1 MEVNILNEREQVYRS
16 SDAPKPIKKITELTE
31 REVVYYKSSDPKA
44 DCDNFVD
51 MYEEDYIVEEDIGIN
66 IPNVEKCPSKCN
78 SQNTVIVSDG
88 VIDLGSFT
96 GVIGKEFVPL
106 ILDRINSLVEDETKY
121 GKYTFSIRNSDS
133 KQELIYSKTG
143 QSRTLTIYGSLL
155 SEILNQE
162 DNIIDNITST
172 RRTCVECS
180 LNSNISGLGIGVW
193 YEKEAPIINDFADWK
208 EYYFDGSNEDP
219 SPLNSQL
226 FGAGEVIKMGQMLDQ
241 KIQAN
246 AIELEKLDKH
256 DEKLQEQIDVNHS
269 EVSEVIQELYDDVE
283 KNYSKRSDS
292 INHFTITPTVTS
304 DNLSL
309 LYEGIYADSVNGN
322 HLFGPHN
329 IELLRS
335 GQTIK
340 TINEQSILGKGNL
353 KIDIPEIDTSEID
366 AKLEIM
372 QKTIGTHNKEVR
384 FFGIEPVTVK
394 VGDTEYYC
402 EANQVST
409 VFVGDEDFEIIP
421 TSNNSIQSLLG
432 YPIPLKW
439 FDWLEGV
446 EVFDGIV
453 FDMNELSTYHHW
465 IQYHQGDYH
474 VQKAQYSNCVFW
486 SDKPYTHSPF
496 EERTNYTIYYSS
508 QLPLCYSQIPE
519 NTYKP
524 FYLSYGVNSD
534 PNWRNPDYVNSYSL
548 VSGATQT
555 FSYYGAT
562 AIGIFDMA
570 VDVIT
575 LPKDCRGLMYH
586 APAITHAGVFD
597 ATKTTNFGAKKGSWQ
612 EAFGDCISLTSLYIQ
627 NLKTSINISWS
638 PINVDSI
645 EFIVNN
651 AINTSTITISVS
663 PYTWNI
669 ISDELIATAKAKN
682 INIVLLEGNMP
693 NDKRW
698 DKLSNSVNN
707 NTTDLNNIKQG
718 TLVVAKAEEAEKDSD
733 GKIIKDTY
741 AKQEDYNYTLGTAL
755 ATSEL
760 GGYLNISHNYNKT
773 LAIPYATENNGG
785 VISAEDKSKL
795 NNININSPIAY
806 AVYADTST
814 DVEVTTISGY
824 FPTELVA
831 GARITINIRGNISLI
846 KTLNVNGTGAKN
858 VYYAGSSLTG
868 GMIDRYNVYDF
879 IYDGTYYRI
888 IGVDTDSNTHYTAK
902 LVAGASNTSKTNDNA
917 ENGNVYLN
925 VVENSTVRSSH
936 NIVGEGDVSVRSDA
950 TGRII
955 IESCV
960 EETLGLDVT
969 NLFSEGSSI
978 LGNISDL
985 ITKQL
990 YTKDSNGNLTYP
1002 VTFYPH
1008 GDTEDNISSS
1018 VGYLYREH
1026 ITQVS
1031 EQISTKKYIATI
1043 RQNGSYIVCD
1053 AVDSRTSTL

>member
-66 IPNVEKCPSKCN
+66 IPNVAKCPSKCN
-78 SQNTVIVSDG
+78 SQSNGI
-88 VIDLGSFT
+88 
-96 GVIGKEFVPL
+96 
-106 ILDRINSLVEDETKY
+106 ETDPV
-121 GKYTFSIRNSDS
+121 FSKSPAVQITNQDIENWNS
-133 KQELIYSKTG
+133 KQN
-143 QSRTLTIYGSLL
+143 LL
-155 SEILNQE
+155 VSGE
-162 DNIIDNITST
+162 D
-172 RRTCVECS
+172 
-180 LNSNISGLGIGVW
+180 
-193 YEKEAPIINDFADWK
+193 
-208 EYYFDGSNEDP
+208 
-219 SPLNSQL
+219 
-226 FGAGEVIKMGQMLDQ
+226 
-241 KIQAN
+241 
-246 AIELEKLDKH
+246 
-256 DEKLQEQIDVNHS
+256 
-269 EVSEVIQELYDDVE
+269 
-283 KNYSKRSDS
+283 
-292 INHFTITPTVTS
+292 
-304 DNLSL
+304 
-309 LYEGIYADSVNGN
+309 
-322 HLFGPHN
+322 
-329 IELLRS
+329 
-335 GQTIK
+335 IK
-340 TINEQSILGKGNL
+340 TINNESLLGPGNIMIEGGGVTEEYVQDAIGQTLAQFSEDIAADILNLQADIYTNVLAIEGKQDSLIDGENIKTINGQSVLGEGNL
-353 KIDIPEIDTSEID
+353 KIDIPEIDISEID

-394 VGDTEYYC
+394 VGDVEHYC

-446 EVFDGIV
+446 EVFDSIV

-465 IQYHQGDYH
+465 IQYYQGDYH

-486 SDKPYTHSPF
+486 SDKPYIHSPF

-586 APAITHAGVFD
+586 APAIIHAGVFD

-612 EAFGDCISLTSLYIQ
+612 EAFGGCISLTSLYIQ

-638 PINVDSI
+638 PINADSI

-698 DKLSNSVNN
+698 DKLSNSVTN

-718 TLVVAKAEEAEKDSD
+718 TLVVSKTYSD
-733 GKIIKDTY
+733 QNGNNIYHTY
-741 AKQEDYNYTLGTAL
+741 ATKASVNNISSDILTLQSKIVPVTVEADGLMPKSMLGTNVATKEL
-755 ATSEL
+755 GNYVEIKHNHNESYLLIPKATSEIAGVMSPEDKKIVDSVPDRDTQLSEQIQSVESDIKTIISDTIDDVEKDYSKKSNTLRHITLSSSATANSLSLLLEGEYDDSVQGSHLL
-760 GGYLNISHNYNKT
+760 GSHNIILPN
-773 LAIPYATENNGG
+773 ATENNAGMMT
-785 VISAEDKSKL
+785 SEDKFKL

-831 GARITINIRGNISLI
+831 GARVTIKITGSIGLI
-846 KTLNVNGTGAKN
+846 KTLNVNDTGAKN
-858 VYYAGSSLTG
+858 VYYSGNSMTSGT
-868 GMIDRYNVYDF
+868 IDRYNVYDF
-879 IYDGTYYRI
+879 IFDGTYYRI
-888 IGVDTDSNTHYTAK
+888 LGVDTDNNTHYNAK
-902 LVAGASNTSKTNDNA
+902 IVAGASNTSKTNDNA

-925 VVENSTVRSSH
+925 VVENSTVRSSN
-936 NIVGEGDVSVRSDA
+936 NIVGEGDISVRSDA
-950 TGRII
+950 TGKII
-955 IESCV
+955 IESRV
-960 EETLGLDVT
+960 EGIDVT
-969 NLFSEGSSI
+969 VLFSGGGSGL
-978 LGNISDL
+978 LGNISDF
-985 ITKQL
+985 ITKKL

-1002 VTFYPH
+1002 VTFYPK
-1008 GDTEDNISSS
+1008 GDSEDNID
-1018 VGYLYREH
+1018 VTLGYLYREH
-1026 ITQVS
+1026 VTQVS
-1031 EQISTKKYIATI
+1031 GNISTKKYIATI
-1043 RQNGSYIVCD
+1043 RQNGDYIVCD

>member
-31 REVVYYKSSDPKA
+31 RETVYYKSSDPKA

-66 IPNVEKCPSKCN
+66 IPNVAKCPSKCN
-78 SQNTVIVSDG
+78 SQSNGIETDPVFSASPAAQITEEDIEEWKNKQDVLVS
-88 VIDLGSFT
+88 
-96 GVIGKEFVPL
+96 
-106 ILDRINSLVEDETKY
+106 
-121 GKYTFSIRNSDS
+121 
-133 KQELIYSKTG
+133 
-143 QSRTLTIYGSLL
+143 
-155 SEILNQE
+155 
-162 DNIIDNITST
+162 
-172 RRTCVECS
+172 
-180 LNSNISGLGIGVW
+180 
-193 YEKEAPIINDFADWK
+193 
-208 EYYFDGSNEDP
+208 
-219 SPLNSQL
+219 
-226 FGAGEVIKMGQMLDQ
+226 GE
-241 KIQAN
+241 N
-246 AIELEKLDKH
+246 
-256 DEKLQEQIDVNHS
+256 
-269 EVSEVIQELYDDVE
+269 
-283 KNYSKRSDS
+283 
-292 INHFTITPTVTS
+292 
-304 DNLSL
+304 
-309 LYEGIYADSVNGN
+309 
-322 HLFGPHN
+322 
-329 IELLRS
+329 
-335 GQTIK
+335 IK
-340 TINEQSILGKGNL
+340 TINGESILGVGNL
-353 KIDIPEIDTSEID
+353 KINIPEIDTSEIET
-366 AKLEIM
+366 KLEIM

-432 YPIPLKW
+432 YPIPLTW

-453 FDMNELSTYHHW
+453 FDMNELDTYHHW
-465 IQYHQGDYH
+465 IQYYQGDYH

-524 FYLSYGVNSD
+524 FYMSYGVNSD

-597 ATKTTNFGAKKGSWQ
+597 ASKTTNFGAKKGSWQ

-638 PINVDSI
+638 PINADSI

-651 AINTSTITISVS
+651 ASNTSTITISVS

-682 INIVLLEGNMP
+682 INIVLLEGNMS

-698 DKLSNSVNN
+698 DKLSNSVTA

-718 TLVVAKAEEAEKDSD
+718 TLIVPKTYSDQNGNNIYNTYATKDSVNNVNSDILTLQNKIVPVTVEAD
-733 GKIIKDTY
+733 GLMPKSMLGEKIDTKDLG
-741 AKQEDYNYTLGTAL
+741 NYVAI
-755 ATSEL
+755 E
-760 GGYLNISHNYNKT
+760 HNYDESYLLIPKATTEISGVMSPEDKKLVDSITERDAQLSEQIQLAESDIKT
-773 LAIPYATENNGG
+773 IISDTIDDVEENYSKKSNTIRHLTLSPSASGNGLFLLLEGEYDDSVQGSHILGPHNIILPYATESKAG
-785 VISAEDKSKL
+785 VMSPEDKSKID
-795 NNININSPIAY
+795 NVDINSPIAY
-806 AVYADTST
+806 AVYDGTSAD
-814 DVEVTTISGY
+814 VVVTTTTGY
-824 FPTELVA
+824 FPTELIT
-831 GARITINIRGNISLI
+831 GARVTIKITGNIGLI
-846 KTLNVNGTGAKN
+846 KTLNVNGTGVKN
-858 VYYAGSSLTG
+858 VYYSGNSMTS

-879 IYDGTYYRI
+879 IFDGTYYRI
-888 IGVDTDSNTHYTAK
+888 LGVDTDTNTHYNAK
-902 LVAGASNTSKTNDNA
+902 IVAGASNTSKTNDNA

-925 VVENSTVRSSH
+925 VVENSTVRSSN
-936 NIVGEGDVSVRSDA
+936 NIVGEGDISVRSDA
-950 TGRII
+950 TGKII
-955 IESCV
+955 IESRV
-960 EETLGLDVT
+960 EGIDVT
-969 NLFSEGSSI
+969 ALFSGGGSG
-978 LGNISDL
+978 LQGNISDL
-985 ITKQL
+985 ITKPL

-1002 VTFYPH
+1002 VTFYPK
-1008 GDTEDNISSS
+1008 GDSEDNID
-1018 VGYLYREH
+1018 VTLGYLYKEH
-1026 ITQVS
+1026 VTQVS
-1031 EQISTKKYIATI
+1031 GNISTKKYIASI

>member
-31 REVVYYKSSDPKA
+31 RETVYYKSSDPKA

-66 IPNVEKCPSKCN
+66 IPNVAKCPSKCN
-78 SQNTVIVSDG
+78 SSNTEIV
-88 VIDLGSFT
+88 VNNAIDLGSFS
-96 GVIGKEFVPL
+96 GVVGEEFTAL
-106 ILDRINSLVEDETKY
+106 LLSRIENLSQEETKY

-133 KQELIYSKTG
+133 KQGLVYSKTG

-155 SEILNQE
+155 SEILNQKTVAI
-162 DNIIDNITST
+162 DSKTNI

-180 LNSNISGLGIGVW
+180 LDSNISGLGIGVW

-219 SPLNSQL
+219 TPLNSQL

-241 KIQAN
+241 RIQAN

-256 DEKLQEQIDVNHS
+256 DEKLQEQINNNHS

-309 LYEGIYADSVNGN
+309 LYEGIYADSVNGS

-340 TINEQSILGKGNL
+340 TVNGQSILGKGDL
-353 KIDIPEIDTSEID
+353 KIDTSEIET
-366 AKLEIM
+366 KLEIM

-394 VGDTEYYC
+394 VGDVEYYC

-432 YPIPLKW
+432 YPIPLTW

-446 EVFDGIV
+446 EVFDSIV
-453 FDMNELSTYHHW
+453 FDMNELDTYHHW
-465 IQYHQGDYH
+465 IQYYQGNYH

-597 ATKTTNFGAKKGSWQ
+597 ASKTTNFGAKKGSWQ

-638 PINVDSI
+638 PVNADSI

-698 DKLSNSVNN
+698 GKLSNSVTA
-707 NTTDLNNIKQG
+707 NTTDLDNIKQG
-718 TLVVAKAEEAEKDSD
+718 TLIVPKTYSDQNGNNIYNTYATKDSVNNVSSNILTLQNKIVPVTVEAD
-733 GKIIKDTY
+733 GLMPKSM
-741 AKQEDYNYTLGTAL
+741 LGTKIDTKDLGNYVAIEHNYDESYL
-755 ATSEL
+755 LIPKATSE
-760 GGYLNISHNYNKT
+760 IS
-773 LAIPYATENNGG
+773 G
-785 VISAEDKSKL
+785 VMSPEDKSKIDKIL
-795 NNININSPIAY
+795 SADTRLDVTSLLTLSATSDNKLVGYSLIDLTKHILYSSGKDGDLGGPVKFYPTTETPEGNGGDANSINSFYP
-806 AVYADTST
+806 ST
-814 DVEVTTISGY
+814 GY
-824 FPTELVA
+824 LIQEA
-831 GARITINIRGNISLI
+831 IQDYGNSI
-846 KTLNVNGTGAKN
+846 KVGKWI
-858 VYYAGSSLTG
+858 V
-868 GMIDRYNVYDF
+868 
-879 IYDGTYYRI
+879 
-888 IGVDTDSNTHYTAK
+888 K
-902 LVAGASNTSKTNDNA
+902 
-917 ENGNVYLN
+917 
-925 VVENSTVRSSH
+925 VENSYDSVLQTNCIVTVF
-936 NIVGEGDVSVRSDA
+936 GE
-950 TGRII
+950 
-955 IESCV
+955 
-960 EETLGLDVT
+960 
-969 NLFSEGSSI
+969 
-978 LGNISDL
+978 
-985 ITKQL
+985 
-990 YTKDSNGNLTYP
+990 
-1002 VTFYPH
+1002 
-1008 GDTEDNISSS
+1008 
-1018 VGYLYREH
+1018 YRE
-1026 ITQVS
+1026 
-1031 EQISTKKYIATI
+1031 STM
-1043 RQNGSYIVCD
+1043 
-1053 AVDSRTSTL
+1053 

>member
-1 MEVNILNEREQVYRS
+1 MYRS

-66 IPNVEKCPSKCN
+66 IPNVAKCPSKCN
-78 SQNTVIVSDG
+78 SQSNGIETDPVFSASPAAKITEENIEAWNGKQDAISDLEKIREGAQKGMTALQEEQYKGTVTGIKMNGQTKGLSG
-88 VIDLGSFT
+88 VVDLGT
-96 GVIGKEFVPL
+96 V
-106 ILDRINSLVEDETKY
+106 
-121 GKYTFSIRNSDS
+121 
-133 KQELIYSKTG
+133 
-143 QSRTLTIYGSLL
+143 LT
-155 SEILNQE
+155 EHQ
-162 DNIIDNITST
+162 D
-172 RRTCVECS
+172 
-180 LNSNISGLGIGVW
+180 ISGKQDKLV
-193 YEKEAPIINDFADWK
+193 
-208 EYYFDGSNEDP
+208 S
-219 SPLNSQL
+219 
-226 FGAGEVIKMGQMLDQ
+226 GE
-241 KIQAN
+241 N
-246 AIELEKLDKH
+246 
-256 DEKLQEQIDVNHS
+256 
-269 EVSEVIQELYDDVE
+269 
-283 KNYSKRSDS
+283 
-292 INHFTITPTVTS
+292 
-304 DNLSL
+304 
-309 LYEGIYADSVNGN
+309 
-322 HLFGPHN
+322 
-329 IELLRS
+329 
-335 GQTIK
+335 IK
-340 TINEQSILGKGNL
+340 TINGQSVLGEGDL
-353 KIDIPEIDTSEID
+353 KIDTSEID

-421 TSNNSIQSLLG
+421 TSNNSIQSLLC
-432 YPIPLKW
+432 YPIPLTW

-446 EVFDGIV
+446 EVFDSIV

-698 DKLSNSVNN
+698 DKLSNSVTN
-707 NTTDLNNIKQG
+707 NTTDLNNIKKG
-718 TLVVAKAEEAEKDSD
+718 TLVVSKTYSD
-733 GKIIKDTY
+733 QNGNNIYHTY
-741 AKQEDYNYTLGTAL
+741 ATKASVNDISSDILTLQSKIVPVTVEADGLMPKSMLGTNVATKEL
-755 ATSEL
+755 GNYVEIKHNHNENYLLIPKATSEIAGVMSPEDKKIVDSVPERDAQLLEQIQLVESDIKTIISDTIDDVEKDYSKKSNTLRHITLSSSATANSLSLLLEGEYDDSVQGSHLL
-760 GGYLNISHNYNKT
+760 GSHNIILPN
-773 LAIPYATENNGG
+773 ATENNAGMMT
-785 VISAEDKSKL
+785 SEDKSKL

-955 IESCV
+955 IESRV

-990 YTKDSNGNLTYP
+990 YTKNDSGNLTYP

-1043 RQNGSYIVCD
+1043 RQNGPYIVCD